1 MEVPNFE
8 HSEVLIRMTDETPL
22 LLAPMDKFMTLNIYD
37 RKFSVDFPTRE
48 DWPTECVD
56 LVVPDGLVFFAG
68 AELVPAYTLTF
79 LMSGNHMP

>member
-22 LLAPMDKFMTLNIYD
+22 LLAPRDKFMTLNIYD
-37 RKFSVDFPTRE
+37 RKFSVNFPTRE

-56 LVVPDGLVFFAG
+56 LVALVFFAG
-68 AELVPAYTLTF
+68 AELVPAYFLTF
-79 LMSGNHMP
+79 LMSGNYMP